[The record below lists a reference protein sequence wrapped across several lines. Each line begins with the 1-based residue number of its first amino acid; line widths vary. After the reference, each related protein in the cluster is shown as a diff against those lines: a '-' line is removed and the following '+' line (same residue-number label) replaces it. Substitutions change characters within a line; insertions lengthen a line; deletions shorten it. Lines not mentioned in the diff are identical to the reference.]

1 MKKYNFLNTM
11 RKCLLEV
18 WKAGK
23 GIYLLMFVYTIF
35 ATLLPIAGIFMPRLI
50 IEELQKTNIQFEQI
64 LVTIGILTVLI
75 GIFSFFERFI
85 TDYVVVK
92 VMGVRIGLLT
102 GIFDKMNRLDY
113 HYTENP
119 QFLNEHNEAFDVIG
133 GNTFEEVFMRLFRM
147 SSKVLLAGIYIYF
160 LVNLTPFVVLGII
173 TSVIVGIIIS
183 LIIKEVQFKKRKDI
197 QSAHRRIRYFE
208 QTMTDFSYGKDIR
221 LYNYQDKIKEN
232 YDFEIMSYVKVF
244 KKIRNKEYFLGFL
257 ELFFVLISDAVLY
270 YFLITKVFD
279 NLSLAM
285 FSFYLLIALAL
296 STLLKEFVE
305 DVVYLIAQGQH
316 LNGFFFTL

>member
-11 RKCLLEV
+11 RKSLLEV

-35 ATLLPIAGIFMPRLI
+35 ATLLPLAGIFMPRLI

-113 HYTENP
+113 HYTRS
-119 QFLNEHNEAFDVIG
+119 
-133 GNTFEEVFMRLFRM
+133 EERR
-147 SSKVLLAGIYIYF
+147 
-160 LVNLTPFVVLGII
+160 
-173 TSVIVGIIIS
+173 VG
-183 LIIKEVQFKKRKDI
+183 KECR
-197 QSAHRRIRYFE
+197 SRR
-208 QTMTDFSYGKDIR
+208 
-221 LYNYQDKIKEN
+221 
-232 YDFEIMSYVKVF
+232 
-244 KKIRNKEYFLGFL
+244 
-257 ELFFVLISDAVLY
+257 
-270 YFLITKVFD
+270 
-279 NLSLAM
+279 
-285 FSFYLLIALAL
+285 
-296 STLLKEFVE
+296 
-305 DVVYLIAQGQH
+305 
-316 LNGFFFTL
+316 

>member
-1 MKKYNFLNTM
+1 
-11 RKCLLEV
+11 
-18 WKAGK
+18 
-23 GIYLLMFVYTIF
+23 
-35 ATLLPIAGIFMPRLI
+35 
-50 IEELQKTNIQFEQI
+50 
-64 LVTIGILTVLI
+64 
-75 GIFSFFERFI
+75 
-85 TDYVVVK
+85 
-92 VMGVRIGLLT
+92 
-102 GIFDKMNRLDY
+102 
-113 HYTENP
+113 
-119 QFLNEHNEAFDVIG
+119 
-133 GNTFEEVFMRLFRM
+133 
-147 SSKVLLAGIYIYF
+147 
-160 LVNLTPFVVLGII
+160 
-173 TSVIVGIIIS
+173 
-183 LIIKEVQFKKRKDI
+183 
-197 QSAHRRIRYFE
+197 
-208 QTMTDFSYGKDIR
+208 MTDFSYGKDIR